1 MIRSLSVL
9 LAVLLA
15 MTLSFSV
22 LAEESAT
29 DESAVSTEES
39 AEASTEASA
48 EESTEASKE
57 ESKEESKAETSK
69 PESNTTGSTATE
81 ESNFPWARVIT
92 LIVIVVLVLIV
103 WVLTKTNTALGQR
116 LKKFFK
122 EYASEIKKVSWSTPK
137 ETLKATGVVLVFVI
151 GAALAIGV
159 LDGVFGLIVKKLAE
173 IFN

>member
-1 MIRSLSVL
+1 MTKMFRSLSVL

-48 EESTEASKE
+48 EESTEA
-57 ESKEESKAETSK
+57 SKEESKAETSK

-122 EYASEIKKVSWSTPK
+122 EYASEIKKVSWCTPK